1 MENNASSV
9 MRKRPVEVFLKHC
22 GDWFYVGCFKSYPLP
37 DMTALE
43 FETLEFAVCDSAYC
57 VLLRAS

>member
-1 MENNASSV
+1 MDNTASSV
-9 MRKRPVEVFLKHC
+9 IRKRPIEIFLKRG
-22 GDWFYVGCFKSYPLP
+22 GDWFYVGSFKSYSLP

-43 FETLEFAVCDSAYC
+43 FETLEFAVCDSAHC